1 MQEHTVRKS
10 IFIVDDNPIN
20 LSVLYNYLV
29 KLDFEVSV
37 FQSGRDAIEEAKKDP
52 PGLVL
57 LDVRMPDIDG
67 FETCRTLK
75 QHRVT
80 SEIPVIFMSALSDTI
95 NKIRAFEAGGV
106 DYITKPFHQEEV
118 LSRVKAH
125 LSIRQQK
132 EELSVESESKD
143 YLFSIFLQ
151 TLEDKLEN
159 ILSTDNSIKNSNGT
173 GKLLNEKI
181 QELSYFVKEVDRRYG
196 GTAALQQ
203 SYPVN
208 LNVSSSLSEI
218 KNNLADEL
226 DKKCV
231 KLEIN
236 TEPELICYGDPSL
249 FKKAFLNM
257 LLNFILLCP
266 EGGTISVNTDHY
278 QERKIRIDI
287 GIKGLTLEN
296 TDPDTLFSL
305 DGLISLGK
313 MIKIDGY
320 GYGLITAKAM
330 ITTME
335 GSFEI
340 KTDNSGSTRVSVYLP
355 AGLE

>member
-29 KLDFEVSV
+29 KLDFDVSV

-52 PGLVL
+52 PGLIL

-75 QHRVT
+75 QHQLTR
-80 SEIPVIFMSALSDTI
+80 EIPVIFMSALSDTI
-95 NKIRAFEAGGV
+95 NKIRAFEVGGV

-132 EELSVESESKD
+132 EELSVENESKD
-143 YLFSIFLQ
+143 YLFSIFLES
-151 TLEDKLEN
+151 LKGKLAE
-159 ILSTDNSIKNSNGT
+159 ILSLKNGQKTQLS
-173 GKLLNEKI
+173 EKI
-181 QELSYFVKEVDRRYG
+181 EELDYFIREIDRRYAG
-196 GTAALQQ
+196 SDALQQ

-208 LNVSSSLSEI
+208 LNISSSLSEI
-218 KNNLADEL
+218 REILAQEL
-226 DKKCV
+226 DKRNV
-231 KLEIN
+231 NWEIDADPDIFSY
-236 TEPELICYGDPSL
+236 TDPSL
-249 FKKAFLNM
+249 FKKAFINLF
-257 LLNFILLCP
+257 LNFVMLCP
-266 EGGTISVNTDHY
+266 ESGTIRVMTE
-278 QERKIRIDI
+278 QEPGNKIRV
-287 GIKGLTLEN
+287 GIKIGSLTLKN

-305 DGLISLGK
+305 DGIISLGK
-313 MIKIDGY
+313 MIKVDGY

-330 ITTME
+330 INTMNGNLSIESDELE
-335 GSFEI
+335 GTRISVFLP
-340 KTDNSGSTRVSVYLP
+340 SG
-355 AGLE
+355 EE